1 MAVAIYDYQS
11 LGDGEED
18 SLEFEEGELIEV
30 MSRYIGSPSLPMLM
44 YIYVVEC
51 TGGFV

>member
-30 MSRYIGSPSLPMLM
+30 MSRNVGSENLPSHKTDADKIC
-44 YIYVVEC
+44 Y
-51 TGGFV
+51 